1 MARQGKLRSIRSD
14 YGTNFVD
21 TDNKIRKVLEEMNQE
36 KIRDY
41 LLQNG
46 TDWITWYKNSPAAS
60 HMGGVWECQIQS
72 ARSILLLY

>member
-1 MARQGKLRSIRSD
+1 MARRGKLGSIRSD

-21 TDNKIRKVLEEMNQE
+21 TDNKIRKVLEEMNQK
-36 KIRDY
+36 KIDY

-46 TDWITWYKNSPAAS
+46 ADWITWYKNSPAAS
-60 HMGGVWECQIQS
+60 HMGGVWERQIQS